1 MYFQLI
7 LRMKLS
13 KNLSLREATKSTTA
27 LRHGIDN
34 TPDEYVISN
43 LETIAERIFQPM
55 RDHFGVPIAVS
66 SGYRCKELNTKI
78 GGSPTS
84 QHMVG
89 EALDLDAHV
98 YGKITNADIFKYIYT
113 HLDYD
118 QLIWEFGDD
127 KEPAWIHVSYKK
139 HGENRNRTLKAV
151 KEDGKTTYIYMK

>member
-1 MYFQLI
+1 
-7 LRMKLS
+7 MKLS

-78 GGSPTS
+78 GGSPT
-84 QHMVG
+84 
-89 EALDLDAHV
+89 
-98 YGKITNADIFKYIYT
+98 NADIFKYIYT